1 MYAHEYLYVSPVI
14 TSISL
19 TTLVRSIKTNFYYS
33 MKNCEGDPEKLR
45 AQLLNV
51 IEHYQVSE
59 LLCPVIV
66 QCFCMDHTTGLLR
79 LPVHGAIYNIDAS
92 LLHEFQSSN
101 M

>member
-1 MYAHEYLYVSPVI
+1 
-14 TSISL
+14 
-19 TTLVRSIKTNFYYS
+19 

-51 IEHYQVSE
+51 IEHYQVNE
-59 LLCPVIV
+59 LLCPGIV

-79 LPVHGAIYNIDAS
+79 LTVHGEIYNIDAS